1 MWAGSSRMH
10 RGLVVGMTGR
20 LREDAQRLIEDALHE
35 LGICLQG
42 VLQKGRLIH
51 ATIIRIC

>member
-1 MWAGSSRMH
+1 MH

-20 LREDAQRLIEDALHE
+20 LREDAHRLLLEDALHE

-42 VLQKGRLIH
+42 ALHKGCLIH